1 MGRSTRQDRVVKE
14 SFSFFNRFFQ
24 ILSILCRT
32 DTILFLEY
40 PTKIEGV
47 IVSYDLVFI
56 AIFTLLQFPDD
67 LSEQHFV
74 IRQCATVKNVL
85 VQGDSVIV
93 QDVFDIISCKVNPEH
108 LWMIFYIINI
118 LLDFFRLVKHH
129 VSSSH
134 HFLNTIEPKVRFT

>member
-56 AIFTLLQFPDD
+56 ALFTLLQFPDD

-85 VQGDSVIV
+85 VQGDSMIV
-93 QDVFDIISCKVNPEH
+93 
-108 LWMIFYIINI
+108 
-118 LLDFFRLVKHH
+118 
-129 VSSSH
+129 
-134 HFLNTIEPKVRFT
+134 